1 MNLKNPNSNK
11 STLYV
16 ISDDYINKLKKVD
29 YRVQNNYREQRLYF
43 KSDLKISD
51 RNEDINYYIPLA
63 SAKEN
68 QRSLTNK
75 SVFKIYGD
83 REEKDFLGVLHINN
97 MIPVP
102 KDCAKVWSPNS
113 PSIDEKYKML
123 VIKQAKYLKSHE
135 AEINESCKLLY
146 NSKLGKLDPSYFKK
160 NRKEVITYQKIM
172 TNVESLEPV
181 SIAESRKNTLVQTR
195 SIDIE

>member
-1 MNLKNPNSNK
+1 
-11 STLYV
+11 
-16 ISDDYINKLKKVD
+16 
-29 YRVQNNYREQRLYF
+29 
-43 KSDLKISD
+43 
-51 RNEDINYYIPLA
+51 
-63 SAKEN
+63 
-68 QRSLTNK
+68 
-75 SVFKIYGD
+75 
-83 REEKDFLGVLHINN
+83 
-97 MIPVP
+97 
-102 KDCAKVWSPNS
+102 
-113 PSIDEKYKML
+113 ML

>member
-1 MNLKNPNSNK
+1 MNLKNRNSNK

-16 ISDDYINKLKKVD
+16 ISDNYINKLKKVD

-43 KSDLKISD
+43 KSDLKISGN
-51 RNEDINYYIPLA
+51 NEEINYYIPLG
-63 SAKEN
+63 SPKEN

-83 REEKDFLGVLHINN
+83 RKEKDFLGVLHINN

-102 KDCAKVWSPNS
+102 KKYVKEWSPNS
-113 PSIDEKYKML
+113 PNIDEKYRML
-123 VIKQAKYLKSHE
+123 VIKQAKYLKAHE
-135 AEINESCKLLY
+135 SEINESCNLLY
-146 NSKLGKLDPSYFKK
+146 NSKIGKLEPSYFKR

-172 TNVESLEPV
+172 TNVELLESV
-181 SIAESRKNTLVQTR
+181 SIADSNKNPNVQTQ